1 MTGPPDVLIIGGG
14 VIGLTTAYY
23 IAKEG
28 VTVLVLD
35 QGDLGRQASW
45 AGAGIIPPGNATR
58 ARTSLDWLRACGSE
72 MFPTLS
78 HELREQTAVDNGY
91 VICGGL
97 EIDDPAEP
105 HPILAWLE
113 EGIAF
118 EEWDAGRVRERLPH
132 VGPAVPKSY
141 FLPRMAQVRNPRHV
155 KALIAGCQR
164 LGVHLRPHCEVR
176 GLVRAGALITGI
188 ETDAGR
194 LSAGQYL
201 VAAGAWSDRL
211 LKDAGCKTG
220 VHPVR
225 GQIALLQTETPLRP
239 ILLVGKRYIVP
250 RTDGR
255 VLVGSTEEDAGF
267 DARPTAEAI
276 ADLLHM
282 ATRLVPDLA
291 TAAIELCW
299 AGLRPGTP
307 DGLPYLGAMPGFR
320 NLFVATGHFRA
331 GIQQSPATGSLMA
344 QLLVGK
350 EPPIPLDAFRPDR
363 PPQARTPA
371 AFRS

>member
-1 MTGPPDVLIIGGG
+1 
-14 VIGLTTAYY
+14 
-23 IAKEG
+23 
-28 VTVLVLD
+28 
-35 QGDLGRQASW
+35 
-45 AGAGIIPPGNATR
+45 
-58 ARTSLDWLRACGSE
+58 
-72 MFPTLS
+72 
-78 HELREQTAVDNGY
+78 
-91 VICGGL
+91 
-97 EIDDPAEP
+97 
-105 HPILAWLE
+105 
-113 EGIAF
+113 
-118 EEWDAGRVRERLPH
+118 
-132 VGPAVPKSY
+132 VPKSY

-291 TAAIELCW
+291 TAAIERCW